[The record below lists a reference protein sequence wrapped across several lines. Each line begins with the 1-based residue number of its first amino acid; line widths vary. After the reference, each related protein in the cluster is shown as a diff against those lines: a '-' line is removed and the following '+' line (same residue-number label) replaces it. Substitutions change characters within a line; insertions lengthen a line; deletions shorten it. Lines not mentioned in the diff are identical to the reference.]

1 MSAQET
7 ITDLE
12 VESAH
17 MKVVRSQLKSAEG
30 EQADYDLFVSYFTED
45 GTYQFDNFDVRRGR
59 KNIKQMFSDLYPLV
73 KGYSQTTIR
82 YGHDIKSLEQ
92 LGNKVFCEM
101 YTLYLIDGEERLRIP
116 CFGVYTFEGDL
127 IKGLKL
133 FMDTSPLFFDTS
145 KLIPFGKPYKGLGF

>member
-82 YGHDIKSLEQ
+82 LRSRYQE
-92 LGNKVFCEM
+92 LGA
-101 YTLYLIDGEERLRIP
+101 TR
-116 CFGVYTFEGDL
+116 
-127 IKGLKL
+127 
-133 FMDTSPLFFDTS
+133 
-145 KLIPFGKPYKGLGF
+145 